1 MTILKWLLLQML
13 LLLMLFTSLLLL
25 LVFLLWTTFLRETD
39 DVEAATVTNDCKGF
53 VVLTFAVFVVDVVL
67 AAEAA
72 VVVTHCDLVVVL
84 VFDAVGTYSVGV
96 HDACVAVA
104 FHLIISMYLALVAV
118 LNPNRGIE
126 IHVDVVFLVLPDLQE
141 VLTKL
146 LHLKNQL

>member
-1 MTILKWLLLQML
+1 MQ
-13 LLLMLFTSLLLL
+13 
-25 LVFLLWTTFLRETD
+25 
-39 DVEAATVTNDCKGF
+39 GF
-53 VVLTFAVFVVDVVL
+53 RCLTFAVFAVDVVL

-96 HDACVAVA
+96 YDACVAVA
-104 FHLIISMYLALVAV
+104 FHLIISVYLAFVAV
-118 LNPNRGIE
+118 LNSNRGIE
-126 IHVDVVFLVLPDLQE
+126 IHVDVVFKVLPDLQE